1 MHQINA
7 RAKRETLVEK
17 KGTTKKKTSEMET
30 ERERGKTN
38 IHKTR
43 KNKGKFLSFSFI
55 LLYIT
60 KCFNSICFGI
70 KSILC

>member
-30 ERERGKTN
+30 EREGEEKPTYIKQEKTKEN
-38 IHKTR
+38 SCL
-43 KNKGKFLSFSFI
+43 FLLFYCISQNVLIQFVSE
-55 LLYIT
+55 
-60 KCFNSICFGI
+60 
-70 KSILC
+70 